1 MAAATTAIWTGGPLL
16 ALWVGSRAQT
26 STQPSMTAVFLVVLT
41 LAVVSFALLRLLN
54 ALSVRHD
61 RLVGRHRGRN
71 HTPWLRSLSGER
83 ATRET
88 QLAAVGAPERVLVFS
103 VVLAVLAFELW
114 FFFLS
119 GSSLPAG

>member
-1 MAAATTAIWTGGPLL
+1 MAGATTATWTGGPLL

-26 STQPSMTAVFLVVLT
+26 STQPSMAAVALVVLT
-41 LAVVSFALLRLLN
+41 LAIVTFALLRLLN
-54 ALSVRHD
+54 ALTQRHD

-83 ATRET
+83 VTRET
-88 QLAAVGAPERVLVFS
+88 QLAAVGAAERVLVFS
-103 VVLAVLAFELW
+103 VVVAILAFEVW
-114 FFFLS
+114 FFFFS